1 MKQTGT
7 VAKKMQFAGVII
19 NKSYSKGS
27 SSTRTSSRTRAQTQR
42 KTVPTQI
49 SLASATPD
57 PVSIPIPNFS
67 ASTQRPSTV
76 EGSAQVW
83 SPAVGRAETIFLE
96 NLGRFEDALHSP
108 NKSLTSLRIAL
119 AELWGLHTRE
129 TGSLA
134 AMTQMIQERGVVI
147 SEVISRISVEMTA
160 MQTAALG
167 ISESGPSGLQAMED
181 VEDERNE
188 GEKGENEGHWE
199 QIPVFRLSTL

>member
-1 MKQTGT
+1 
-7 VAKKMQFAGVII
+7 MQFAGVVI
-19 NKSYSKGS
+19 NKSYSEGS

-42 KTVPTQI
+42 KTTVPTQI
-49 SLASATPD
+49 SSASATPD
-57 PVSIPIPNFS
+57 PISVPVPNFS

-96 NLGRFEDALHSP
+96 NLGRFEDALRSP
-108 NKSLTSLRIAL
+108 NKSLTSLSIAL
-119 AELWGLHTRE
+119 AELRGVHTRE

-147 SEVISRISVEMTA
+147 SELISRISVETTA
-160 MQTAALG
+160 MRTAALG
-167 ISESGPSGLQAMED
+167 ISESGPSGSQAMED

-188 GEKGENEGHWE
+188 GEKGENEGRDE
-199 QIPVFRLSTL
+199 DEMVEE